1 MRAGQRNDSDPTG
14 WPQWKPAPWLNW
26 IEGGTRTQKLA
37 IRFHWFNQPDDPPG
51 ARPDRPN
58 NSHRPDNIAIQTEC
72 WNQSNASANWITA
85 KFHAPTNLENKQ
97 SSGFEQSI
105 QSFPNTHT
113 HTHTHTHKE
122 REREWR
128 GKNRCLLQLLNSI
141 SKLGTGSMKTWGD
154 YIKARLQF
162 ANWRC
167 TTSWWQIQVG
177 WRGVRGRNPHF
188 LPPLL
193 SPFLPLP
200 PGAPSLHTRVLLMTH
215 ALLRKALG
223 EG

>member
-1 MRAGQRNDSDPTG
+1 MRVNETTPTRPVGRNGNLLLGSIELKAELEPKNWQFDSIGLINRMIRQAPALTDPTTATDPIILQFKLNAG
-14 WPQWKPAPWLNW
+14 INQTHLLTESRPSSMLPPTWKINNRADSN
-26 IEGGTRTQKLA
+26 
-37 IRFHWFNQPDDPPG
+37 NQFKVF
-51 ARPDRPN
+51 
-58 NSHRPDNIAIQTEC
+58 Q
-72 WNQSNASANWITA
+72 
-85 KFHAPTNLENKQ
+85 
-97 SSGFEQSI
+97 
-105 QSFPNTHT
+105 T

-215 ALLRKALG
+215 APLRKAPG

>member
-113 HTHTHTHKE
+113 HTHTHTR
-122 REREWR
+122 RERESGGEKIDASFSCWIQFRSWGRVRWR
-128 GKNRCLLQLLNSI
+128 LEAITLKRVCSLQI
-141 SKLGTGSMKTWGD
+141 E
-154 YIKARLQF
+154 
-162 ANWRC
+162 
-167 TTSWWQIQVG
+167 
-177 WRGVRGRNPHF
+177 GVQLVDDRYR
-188 LPPLL
+188 
-193 SPFLPLP
+193 
-200 PGAPSLHTRVLLMTH
+200 
-215 ALLRKALG
+215 
-223 EG
+223 